1 MGTLCFVA
9 ILIMGLMSSCD
20 DRFILPEEGSLPDET
35 PPQAAFSFSISE
47 GNFMEVN
54 FSNESISS
62 TDYSWDFG
70 DGATS
75 VDQNPTHTFT
85 AEGTYTVTLTSSDK
99 LNVSN
104 TISIDVLIEEPE
116 VPFQPVILN
125 PGFDEEGADS
135 YRDNWRN
142 GDLGGVIQ
150 ITSSPVHDGVR
161 AAKFPSGGDRI
172 AYQLVTVEEDQDYVI
187 SFYYTMKTSP
197 VGSLSIAILGGD
209 VTDPAR
215 IEAATI
221 ASETFNDQNNADE
234 YVQASISFNSGPN
247 TEVAIYLSNV
257 DVECRFDTFTIAP
270 E

>member
-1 MGTLCFVA
+1 
-9 ILIMGLMSSCD
+9 
-20 DRFILPEEGSLPDET
+20 
-35 PPQAAFSFSISE
+35 
-47 GNFMEVN
+47 
-54 FSNESISS
+54 
-62 TDYSWDFG
+62 
-70 DGATS
+70 
-75 VDQNPTHTFT
+75 
-85 AEGTYTVTLTSSDK
+85 EGTYTVTLTSSDK

-142 GDLGGVIQ
+142 GDLGGVLQ

-161 AAKFPSGGDRI
+161 AGKFPSGGDRV